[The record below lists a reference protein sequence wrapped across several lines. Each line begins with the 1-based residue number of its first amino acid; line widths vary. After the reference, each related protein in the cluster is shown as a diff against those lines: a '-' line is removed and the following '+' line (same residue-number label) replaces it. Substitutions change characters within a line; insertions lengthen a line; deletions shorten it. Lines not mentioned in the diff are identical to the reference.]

1 LSQRGWGQFSVD
13 ELDIAAGRGSIS
25 LRNSIFVLEWSLSAR
40 EHVCYIFEGFVDG
53 AVGFLLGDDAK
64 STRIACE
71 ETYCSAGHRHD
82 HCRFD
87 FAVKPEP

>member
-40 EHVCYIFEGFVDG
+40 EHVCYIFEGSLMARSGSCWETTPSRRASHARRPIAPPDIG
-53 AVGFLLGDDAK
+53 TIIAVLI
-64 STRIACE
+64 S
-71 ETYCSAGHRHD
+71 
-82 HCRFD
+82 
-87 FAVKPEP
+87 P